1 MFRKILLAG
10 VCALMFSAGAFAADV
25 LAMSLNFHDDDG
37 NITVAGDL
45 PAGVM
50 MKKRIRFSNKKLTG
64 YAYPLAIEIDRAPS
78 VDLTFKIT
86 GQGEFVVSVNPI
98 IWEGGKEV
106 SRMKAKTTPLAP
118 SSMVL
123 GKNRL
128 WMTPV
133 TNAVTRITASRS
145 FQPYFSSRIGPSSR
159 M

>member
-50 MKKRIRFSNKKLTG
+50 MKKRIRFSNEKLKG

-106 SRMKAKTTPLAP
+106 SRMKVKCTEFVLNGKPRKAGAFTFEKWFPAGKLKVKDGD
-118 SSMVL
+118 MVTI
-123 GKNRL
+123 KA
-128 WMTPV
+128 TFEKV
-133 TNAVTRITASRS
+133 E
-145 FQPYFSSRIGPSSR
+145 
-159 M
+159 